1 MVVRVR
7 EWRRTTRRKGLVVR
21 VSADMVDREEA
32 ILFEIVRTGSL
43 RDYVESFGGFVS
55 RITQQMSSLV
65 LVEPLDINRSLDFLL
80 DGSLS
85 LVSRLG
91 KRNTTRFYLTQSH
104 KTQSARHETLVAF
117 RVSSHPCACTR
128 LKGRTIAI

>member
-43 RDYVESFGGFVS
+43 RDYVESFGGVC
-55 RITQQMSSLV
+55 
-65 LVEPLDINRSLDFLL
+65 E
-80 DGSLS
+80 
-85 LVSRLG
+85 
-91 KRNTTRFYLTQSH
+91 
-104 KTQSARHETLVAF
+104 
-117 RVSSHPCACTR
+117 
-128 LKGRTIAI
+128 

>member
-55 RITQQMSSLV
+55 RITQQLSSLV

-91 KRNTTRFYLTQSH
+91 KRNTTRF
-104 KTQSARHETLVAF
+104 
-117 RVSSHPCACTR
+117 
-128 LKGRTIAI
+128 